1 MEHEVTLS
9 PVQIDFICNALPGV
23 DLEMLHA
30 EIAGSAAS
38 QRLFT
43 RLHWSGKTYILV
55 EWDSAD
61 EDWPRFL
68 SIAQARE
75 ATSLLLPE
83 IYAED
88 ARHGLILE
96 EDLGAV
102 TLRKFCEQTTT
113 QTSGITDAYQ
123 QVIDALRIWQQPQV
137 AAQPVIAARE
147 MDVAT
152 FLWETDYFARFCVTD
167 FCGEEKH
174 LSQEWEQERTR
185 LAHECALLTKTA
197 MHRDFQSENILMV
210 NGCIRFVDFQG
221 ARLGPGEYDL
231 ASLLFDPYIPQLD
244 KQIRQEL
251 YHYAYNI
258 PGSKRTTSRPFSICA
273 VQRLMQA
280 LGAYGNLSLHKGK
293 PRYRKYIPA
302 AIGRLAEVVESL
314 DDYPSIRRVV
324 DACALKVESSVIL
337 GSEILPAR

>member
-9 PVQIDFICNALPGV
+9 PVQIDFICQALPGV
-23 DLEMLHA
+23 DLESLQA

-43 RLHWSGKTYILV
+43 RLHWNGKTFILV

-68 SIAQARE
+68 SIAQSRE
-75 ATSLLLPE
+75 ATSMLLPE

-88 ARHGLILE
+88 ATHGLILE
-96 EDLGAV
+96 EDLGAI
-102 TLRKFCEQTTT
+102 TLRKFCEQHTTGI
-113 QTSGITDAYQ
+113 SGIIDAYQ

-137 AAQPVIAARE
+137 AAHPVIAARE
-147 MDVAT
+147 MDAAT
-152 FLWETDYFARFCVTD
+152 FLWETDYFARFCVKD
-167 FCGEEKH
+167 FCGEEKY
-174 LSQEWEQERTR
+174 LSQEWEQERTQ

-197 MHRDFQSENILMV
+197 MHRDFQSENILMLDER
-210 NGCIRFVDFQG
+210 IRFVDFQG

-231 ASLLFDPYIPQLD
+231 ASLLCDPYIPQLD
-244 KQIRQEL
+244 KQICQEL
-251 YHYAYNI
+251 YRYAFKI
-258 PGSKRTTSRPFSICA
+258 PGSNGTTSRAFLICA
-273 VQRLMQA
+273 MQRLMQA

-293 PRYRKYIPA
+293 PRYKRYIPV
-302 AIGRLAEVVESL
+302 AIGRLVDVVESL

-324 DACALKVESSVIL
+324 EACALKVESSLIL
-337 GSEILPAR
+337 GSEILPV